1 MTYQKFPI
9 VWWKDA
15 QDTYYAHT
23 VSGES
28 VCAADRD
35 LKKCIKQIKSA
46 LLWHSENT
54 FVSEADFDEPQIE
67 LIKVAIRTS
76 EKFLERRHLSSEQT
90 YVTVPCVWG
99 KREDGT
105 IVCYAPTLELSF
117 HCDSETDFREIA
129 REEIQSKLN
138 GCAQSTLA
146 ACLPASELMVDTIN
160 VKLGERKDTQWTCD
174 CDNLETVAN
183 PLTGRHS
190 KKQFAAP
197 INRDAEVDYMH
208 RRLRQERGNTLIVG
222 PRGVGKSTILAAAA
236 RNLHAARRDFAKK
249 NPESETE
256 SIKSRTPAVWMCSAD
271 RIVAGMRYL
280 GEWEERMES
289 VIEELAEFQGILCFE
304 RLDSL
309 CRLGG
314 GEDASA
320 SIASFLAPFI
330 QNREL
335 RVVIEATREEL
346 DQCRLLLPGFE
357 NLFEIFEVQPMAEGK
372 AQNLL
377 DNLGHEYTRN
387 HRIEFEVE
395 AAPLCQR
402 LFKRFMPYD
411 TFPGKCVG
419 FWKGLFET
427 AKRDRL
433 PKIDQ
438 DRVVSAFVDLT
449 GLPESLIRDKVS
461 LRVEDIRDWF
471 ADRIIGQPAPC
482 KSLTDVIATFKAGL
496 NDPSRPIGVMLFCGP
511 TGVGKTET
519 VKALTRFMFGNAS
532 CSNEQEKNAIVRERL
547 VRLDMSEFSGPGA
560 AQRLTVQS
568 NGQPGEL
575 VKRLRQ
581 QPFSIVLFDEI
592 EKASS
597 EVFDVLMGVMDEGR
611 LTDKWGRVT
620 DFRSAIIIMTSN
632 LGVQTKEAV
641 GFQADNDSGFEAGVR
656 KFFRPEFFNRIDRV
670 VSFSSLSPESVCQ
683 IAELE
688 LRAMSQREGFSSR
701 KLKLEWDAEVIEHL
715 VDQGYSQK
723 LGARPL
729 QRTIEQEVSVRIARI
744 LAQQPD
750 FSNAT
755 LVLSVVDQKL
765 TIESAGGPPVRS

>member
-1 MTYQKFPI
+1 MSYTKFPI

-15 QDTYYAHT
+15 QETYYART
-23 VSGES
+23 VSGEE
-28 VCAADRD
+28 VCAADSD

-46 LLWHSENT
+46 MLWQSENT
-54 FVSEADFDEPQIE
+54 FVREPDFEEPKLE
-67 LIKVAIRTS
+67 SIKVAIRTS
-76 EKFLERRHLSSEQT
+76 EQFLEQRHLSNEQT
-90 YVTVPCVWG
+90 YLTVPCVWG
-99 KREDGT
+99 RRDDGS
-105 IVCYAPTLELSF
+105 IVCNVPTLRLSF
-117 HCDSETDFREIA
+117 HCDSEDDFRDIA
-129 REEIQSKLN
+129 REQIQSRLN
-138 GCAQSTLA
+138 GCSQTSLA
-146 ACLPASELMVDTIN
+146 ARLPEGELSVETIN
-160 VKLGERKDTQWTCD
+160 VKLGESKQVQWTFD
-174 CDNLETVAN
+174 CDNLVTVAN

-190 KKQFAAP
+190 RKQFNPP
-197 INRDAEVDYMH
+197 INRDEEVGQLH
-208 RRLRQERGNTLIVG
+208 RRFRLGQGNTLIVG
-222 PRGVGKSTILAAAA
+222 PRGVGKSTIVAAAA
-236 RNLHAARRDFAKK
+236 RKFHDSRREQAKS
-249 NPESETE
+249 NAESEVDV
-256 SIKSRTPAVWMCSAD
+256 IKARTPAVWMCSAD

-357 NLFEIFEVQPMAEGK
+357 NLFEIFEVEPMSEEI
-372 AQNLL
+372 AQQVLSS
-377 DNLGHEYTRN
+377 LGQEFTRN
-387 HRIEFEVE
+387 HKIEYE
-395 AAPLCQR
+395 AGAASLCQR
-402 LFKRFMPYD
+402 LFRRFMPYD

-419 FWKGLFET
+419 FWQNLFET
-427 AKRDRL
+427 AKRDRV

-438 DRVVSAFVDLT
+438 DRVVSAFIDLT

-461 LRVEDIRDWF
+461 LPASEICDWF
-471 ADRIIGQPAPC
+471 EDRIIGQPAPC

-496 NDPSRPIGVMLFCGP
+496 NDPKRPVGVMLFCGP

-519 VKALTRFMFGNAS
+519 VKALTRFMFGNATT
-532 CSNEQEKNAIVRERL
+532 SNEQEKLAIVRERL

-560 AQRLTVQS
+560 AQRLTIQS

-641 GFQADNDSGFEAGVR
+641 GFQSENDSGFEAGVR

-670 VSFSSLSPESVCQ
+670 VSFSSLSPQSVRQ
-683 IAELE
+683 IAEIE
-688 LRAMSQREGFSSR
+688 LRALSQREGFSSR
-701 KLKLEWDAEVIEHL
+701 RLKLDWDSEVIKHL
-715 VDQGYSQK
+715 VNKGYSQK

-729 QRTIEQEVSVRIARI
+729 QRTIEQAISLRM
-744 LAQQPD
+744 
-750 FSNAT
+750 
-755 LVLSVVDQKL
+755 LSREL
-765 TIESAGGPPVRS
+765 S